1 MPDISTNTMEAAEK
15 ELQNILALRFNT
27 EFEKRMDTLKHE
39 IQAAEDQFRLAG
51 ALHSGAFVKKIL
63 DLRCKA
69 VRDMVLGVLH
79 GAKEVRSTHG
89 LSWTEVSLGE
99 TAKKL
104 EELIENQFSSQ
115 KEALQQQLAR
125 MYKPNDSVVAWAFRE
140 LEKETSKLSAEIAR
154 EIEILRSET
163 KIRNITEEGGG
174 EVPAFAALRKKLTKD
189 QREVINAVW
198 KYYREHQE
206 WIPTRILHHDM
217 KKEFVLSTIEP
228 LGGSIIF
235 KTQVGAKECYELTL
249 LGVLLSDHGSDGVK
263 LLVGY
268 LDYIRNQYLK
278 NAMVEKVTAEEAQQS
293 LQLIDEQVELLGRL
307 IVLGCFYGGSASPGK
322 KWECG
327 VPKDID
333 DLPAIRDL
341 HEYVQ
346 NRALRDYDPKEPIE
360 PNDRLRYSL
369 SKGPRQQ
376 GTEFEFIQDPRLQDQ
391 LANDWD
397 EAQRVHGVKAWKSC
411 VILCGGILEGML
423 LDVLKRDERQAKAA
437 YQRLRVKS
445 PPDLNSWDLVDL
457 VDVAKELG
465 LLSRGVGHLSHG
477 LREFRNLVHP
487 GRQIREKVSLTEEE
501 AEIAFNVVKV
511 CLREFSSKFAS
522 P

>member
-1 MPDISTNTMEAAEK
+1 MEAAEK
-15 ELQNILALRFNT
+15 ELQNILVLRFNT
-27 EFEKRMDTLKHE
+27 AFERRMETLTHE
-39 IQAAEDQFRLAG
+39 IQAAEDEFRLAG

-63 DLRCKA
+63 ELRCKA
-69 VRDMVLGVLH
+69 VRDIVLGVSH
-79 GAKEVRSTHG
+79 SAKEVRSRHG
-89 LSWTEVSLGE
+89 LSWTEGSLSE
-99 TAKKL
+99 TGKKL
-104 EELIENQFSSQ
+104 EELIGDQFSSQ

-154 EIEILRSET
+154 EIDILRSET
-163 KIRNITEEGGG
+163 KIRGITEEQGGD
-174 EVPAFAALRKKLTKD
+174 VPAFAALRESLTKD

-217 KKEFVLSTIEP
+217 KKEFVLSAVEP

-249 LGVLLSDHGSDGVK
+249 LGVLLSDYGSEAEK

-278 NAMVEKVTAEEAQQS
+278 NAMVEKVAAEEVQRS

-307 IVLGCFYGGSASPGK
+307 ILLGYFYGGSAFPGK

-346 NRALRDYDPKEPIE
+346 KTALRDYNPKEPIE

-369 SKGPRQQ
+369 SKGPKQQ
-376 GTEFEFIQDPRLQDQ
+376 GTEFEFIQDPLLQDQ
-391 LANDWD
+391 LAKDWD

-423 LDVLKRDERQAKAA
+423 LDVLKRDEQEARSA
-437 YQRLRVKS
+437 YQKRKGKEAQ
-445 PPDLNSWDLVDL
+445 DLDQWDLVDL
-457 VDVAKELG
+457 VNVAKDLDVLSKSAEYLG
-465 LLSRGVGHLSHG
+465 HG
-477 LREFRNLVHP
+477 LREFRNLIHP
-487 GRQIREKVSLTEEE
+487 GKQVREKVTLTQDE
-501 AEIAFNVVKV
+501 AEIAFSIVKV
-511 CLREFSSKFAS
+511 CLREFSSRFQKT
-522 P
+522 